1 MNKLCKKR
9 NSTSTLEGRIPKQTN
24 HCLHSQ
30 IIYGDFV
37 ETFEPIIRRYMKIPI
52 LIPNNIVTIGY
63 FYGQANVV

>member
-9 NSTSTLEGRIPKQTN
+9 TLFHLEDRIPKQPN
-24 HCLHSQ
+24 PAFIVKSFMVICRNFQ
-30 IIYGDFV
+30 
-37 ETFEPIIRRYMKIPI
+37 PITQKYMKIPI